1 MNNSTNKQL
10 SFRVSSGLKNII
22 GKDLIS
28 DKFIAVFE
36 LVKNSYD
43 AGAHKVIISF
53 ENTEKENSTITIYD
67 DGIGMS
73 YKDIVNKWL
82 FVAYSEKKK
91 RNLDDGFREKIKR
104 NVAGAK
110 GVGRFS
116 CDRLGSQLTLVT
128 KSKEDDFDNVLDID
142 WDKFEYDDSQD
153 FINIPVQY
161 RNELDISQIKSTGT
175 ILKISNLREKWD
187 RQTILRLKRSLMKL
201 ISPEMENTE
210 DPFSIEFNVPEM
222 LEDDKK
228 IHLSKS
234 KKDGWERN
242 IVNGPVINDVF
253 EKLNIKTTSIQ
264 VQISESGK
272 EIETT
277 LYDRGE
283 FIFKFCEC
291 NREYT
296 LLNNI
301 HINLFYMNRSA
312 KTSFT
317 KQMGGVQP
325 VNYGSVFIYKNGFR
339 VNPYG
344 DPGEDFFNIN
354 QRKVQGY
361 NRNLGT
367 REIMGRITINGDN
380 EEFVETS
387 SRAHGFISTPS
398 VHMLSEF
405 FLQKVLKVLERYVV
419 NIISWGEPLKSNPNH
434 TIMPLEVPEQII
446 NEFADISRRSDLISI
461 DYNPLLLTNNA
472 ETSNEDSLIASISK
486 LEKVA
491 QKSNNDAVINLARS
505 VKSRTEEIL
514 NQNLN
519 LEKENEYKEREL
531 KKARLEQQTREK
543 QIFFLKS
550 LAENDSKNLISG
562 MHMIYTSTEVAR
574 NCIEEIKP
582 LLEKVSI
589 PESSELFDIFMEIEK
604 ANRKANKIAELA
616 INGTKNIK
624 QTAPQD
630 IAAFVEQ
637 YLKTNM
643 VISGIQYS
651 TQNSEEQYIC
661 VFDPISVGII
671 IDNVASNSKKAK
683 ATKVSIIFSQDENF
697 VRIRFIDDGIGL
709 NPNINPV
716 SLFEYGVSAN
726 STQKGFGIGL
736 NHIKELVEEMGGTT
750 KVNTERVSGFELE
763 VSIKK

>member
-1 MNNSTNKQL
+1 MNNGTHKQL

-53 ENTEKENSTITIYD
+53 ENTEKENATITISD

-82 FVAYSEKKK
+82 FVAYSEKRK
-91 RNLDDGFREKIKR
+91 RNQDDDFREKIKR

-116 CDRLGSQLTLVT
+116 CDRLGSQLTLIT
-128 KSKEDDFDNVLDID
+128 KSEEDDYDNVVDID

-161 RNELDISQIKSTGT
+161 RSELNTTQIKSTGT

-201 ISPEMENTE
+201 ISPETENE
-210 DPFSIEFNVPEM
+210 KDPFSIEFDVPEM
-222 LEDDKK
+222 LDEDKK
-228 IHLSKS
+228 IHSSKV

-242 IVNGPVINDVF
+242 IVNGLVVNDVF
-253 EKLNIKTTSIQ
+253 EKLNIKTTSIH
-264 VQISESGK
+264 VQISEDGK
-272 EIETT
+272 TIETE

-283 FIFKFCEC
+283 FIFKFCEH

-312 KTSFT
+312 KVSFT

-367 REIMGRITINGDN
+367 REIMGRITISGDN

-387 SRAHGFISTPS
+387 SRAHGFISTAA
-398 VHMLSEF
+398 VQMLSEF

-419 NIISWGEPLKSNPNH
+419 NIISWGEPLKTDPDH
-434 TIMPLEVPEQII
+434 IIMPLEVPEQII
-446 NEFADISRRSDLISI
+446 SEFADISRRSDLISI
-461 DYNPLLLTNNA
+461 DYNPLLLNSRVEN
-472 ETSNEDSLIASISK
+472 SNEESLIASISK
-486 LEKVA
+486 LEKAA

-505 VKSRTEEIL
+505 VKARTEEIL
-514 NQNLN
+514 NQNIS
-519 LEKENEYKEREL
+519 LEKENDHKEREL
-531 KKARLEQQTREK
+531 KKAKIEQQTREK
-543 QIFFLKS
+543 QIFFLKG

-574 NCIEEIKP
+574 NCIDEVK
-582 LLEKVSI
+582 LFLEKTSI
-589 PESSELFDIFMEIEK
+589 PESSELLELLMEIEK

-624 QTAPQD
+624 QTEPQD

-651 TQNSEEQYIC
+651 TQISEEQYKC

-671 IDNVASNSKKAK
+671 IDNIASNSKKAK
-683 ATKVSIIFSQDENF
+683 ATQISIIFSQDKNF
-697 VRIRFIDDGIGL
+697 VRIRFVDDGIGL
-709 NPNINPV
+709 NPNISPT

-726 STQKGFGIGL
+726 SARKGFGIGL
-736 NHIKELVEEMGGTT
+736 NHIKELVEEMGGTAT
-750 KVNTERVSGFELE
+750 VNIERTSGFELE
-763 VSIKK
+763 VSIRK